1 MRKVGIAMKRHQQS
15 MLHGPLFPSII
26 AYTIPIIIT
35 SVLQLLFNAADL
47 VVVGQFCGS
56 ISVAAVG
63 ATGSITTLI
72 TSIFVNL
79 SMGVGVGVAHA
90 VGSKNESAIHRYVHT
105 AIPLGLISGVIVTT
119 VGVSFSETFLTWMGT
134 PEDVLVLSAVYM
146 RIYFCGI
153 TFSLTYNFC
162 ASILRATGDTRSPL
176 VFLFIAGIV
185 NVVLNLIFVVFF
197 HMNVAGVALATA
209 ISQAVSAVLVIRA
222 LMRRTDACKL
232 ELKKIRIYKKQL
244 LRVISL
250 GLPAGIQG
258 SLINIS
264 NVLIQTS
271 INSFGQ
277 IVMSGHAA
285 ASNIAGFIYMSM
297 NAYQQAAMNFT
308 GQNAGAGQLHR
319 IKKILGVCLAS
330 VAVTGLMVAGIANL
344 FGHQLLSIYINDS
357 AEAVTYGL
365 LHLTIYCIPYFLC
378 GMMESVVGVLRGLGH
393 SVLPMIISMLGMCI
407 FRIFW
412 VMVIFPIPQFHSPQW
427 IYGSFPISWILTL
440 TGDLIAFFFVFRKIR
455 KIHTPKTAPSGS

>member
-1 MRKVGIAMKRHQQS
+1 MKRHQQN

-26 AYTIPIIIT
+26 VYTVPIIIT
-35 SVLQLLFNAADL
+35 SILQLLFNAADL

-63 ATGSITTLI
+63 ATGSITNLI
-72 TSIFVNL
+72 ITVFVNL
-79 SMGVGVGVAHA
+79 SMGIGVGVAHA
-90 VGSKNESAIHRYVHT
+90 VGSKNNAAIHRFVHT
-105 AIPLGLISGVIVTT
+105 AIPLALVSGVIVTIIGIT
-119 VGVSFSETFLTWMGT
+119 CAETFLIWMGT

-146 RIYFCGI
+146 RYYFCG
-153 TFSLTYNFC
+153 TVFSLLYNFC
-162 ASILRATGDTRSPL
+162 ASILRAVGDTRSPL
-176 VFLFIAGIV
+176 VFLFISGVV
-185 NVVLNLIFVVFF
+185 NVVLNFIFVIFL
-197 HMNVAGVALATA
+197 HMNVAGVAIATA
-209 ISQAVSAVLVIRA
+209 ISQGVSAVLVIRA

-232 ELKKIRIYKKQL
+232 ELKKIRFYKKQL
-244 LRVISL
+244 LRIITL

-258 SLINIS
+258 SLISIS
-264 NVLIQTS
+264 NVLIQSS

-285 ASNIAGFIYMSM
+285 ATNIAGFIYMSM

-308 GQNAGAGQLHR
+308 GQNAGAGQFHR
-319 IKKILGVCLAS
+319 VKKILGVCLVS
-330 VAVTGLMVAGIANL
+330 VAVTGLAVAGISRL

-357 AEAVTYGL
+357 DEAISYGL

-378 GMMESVVGVLRGLGH
+378 GMMESVVGVLRGLGR
-393 SVLPMIISMLGMCI
+393 SMIPMIMSMLGMCF

-412 VMVIFPIPQFHSPQW
+412 VSVIFPIPQFHSPQW

-440 TGDLIAFFFVFRKIR
+440 TGDLIAFFFVFRKIH
-455 KIHTPKTAPSGS
+455 KIHTPKTAPSAT